1 MSCILVRLVAP
12 LDFQRQSCLFWILLK
27 DTLSASSLSVGAMSC
42 RMLLEMKQLFNW
54 SVSVGDISFRKPA
67 DFFGGLSRRSWM
79 LHFLKN
85 LTFIHYSYSLKF
97 KLNCQRFHLPLLF
110 SVDKALWFVVSP
122 LEHLL
127 FSAPF
132 AQWTLLS
139 VHLPQTESCSFMSPH
154 LNIVVVLPL
163 PFVTDNLVFHP
174 VFPWQTEWFQEFPA
188 AVPIIPLLLKSHP
201 PFPCFCH
208 LSINRYVQTRACHYE
223 ALLCQ
228 AVWVVEV
235 WLA

>member
-1 MSCILVRLVAP
+1 MSCISVRLVAP

-54 SVSVGDISFRKPA
+54 SVSVGDTSFQNPA

-85 LTFIHYSYSLKF
+85 LTPIHYSYSLKF
-97 KLNCQRFHLPLLF
+97 KLYCQHFPLPLLF
-110 SVDKALWFVVSP
+110 SVDKALWVVLSP
-122 LEHLL
+122 LQHLL

-132 AQWTLLS
+132 IQWTLLS
-139 VHLPQTESCSFMSPH
+139 VHLPRTESCSFMSPL
-154 LNIVVVLPL
+154 LNIVVVLP
-163 PFVTDNLVFHP
+163 FVIGNLALHP
-174 VFPWQTEWFQEFPA
+174 VFPWQAEWFQEFPPV
-188 AVPIIPLLLKSHP
+188 VPIIPPLLKRHP
-201 PFPCFCH
+201 PFPYFYH
-208 LSINRYVQTRACHYE
+208 LSINRYIQTTVCHYE

-228 AVWVVEV
+228 AVWILEV